1 MNRTLA
7 VLVASLL
14 ILGLAGCATPRTSQS
29 TTPAT
34 STPGPSSH
42 SGDPSTTQAPS
53 PPGLSASAAAAAI
66 AAAHQVMIRYARPQL
81 SAQAWLSGMDPV
93 LTQDAAAQFA
103 GTDPSQIPAHQVT
116 GAATLAS
123 DSTGGGA
130 VATVPTDAGT
140 YQVFL
145 TRANGSTVWLAEQ
158 ITPPGQ

>member
-1 MNRTLA
+1 M
-7 VLVASLL
+7 LVAGLL
-14 ILGLAGCATPRTSQS
+14 LLGLVGCAAAPAHTTPNASTSVSQS
-29 TTPAT
+29 
-34 STPGPSSH
+34 PSSH
-42 SGDPSTTQAPS
+42 SGDPSTTQAPP

-103 GTDPSQIPAHQVT
+103 GTAPSQIPAHQVS